1 MTLDQFRP
9 HAGNLL
15 RPLTNICIRIGL
27 TPNSFSVMA
36 FLASVAAGFGFFTGE
51 VMAAIGLVAV
61 NALFDS
67 LDGAIAREMQLASTR
82 GDFLDHVLDRYAD
95 IFIITG
101 IFAGGVAPWILG
113 VFGLTGVLMSS
124 YLGTQAQAVGIGRYY
139 GGTLG
144 RADRLVLIVFTGGY
158 FKIFGDLLR
167 VGRQRELQGEPAGAS
182 PDAKTWNDIGN
193 EFRQLVFDVLQRMRE
208 EIRDQDED

>member
-9 HAGNLL
+9 HVAGIL
-15 RPLTNICIRIGL
+15 RPIARACIRLGL
-27 TPNSFSVMA
+27 TPNSFSAMA
-36 FLASVAAGFGFFTGE
+36 FLASVAAGLAFYAQE
-51 VMAAIGLVAV
+51 VPAATLLVGV

-67 LDGAIAREMQLASTR
+67 LDGAMAREMQLAGVR

-101 IFAGGVAPWILG
+101 IFAGGAAPWIIG

-144 RADRLVLIVFTGGY
+144 RADRLILILAAG
-158 FKIFGDLLR
+158 LLT
-167 VGRQRELQGEPAGAS
+167 LWMPAGWAGFS
-182 PDAKTWNDIGN
+182 FLGWLL
-193 EFRQLVFDVLQRMRE
+193 LVFGVFGHATAIQRFFHVWGR
-208 EIRDQDED
+208 IR